1 MALESATYIND
12 FVTTNP
18 VSTDAVA
25 QGDDHLRLLKAVL
38 KASLPGIAAP
48 RYLEQARA
56 NVASA
61 SAPDIWAA
69 TTNYVN
75 ITGTTTITD
84 FADADFSGQTKLVRF
99 DDVLTLTHGASAIVL
114 PGSADITT
122 AAGDHALFVAQGT
135 TQFVCVMYMRAD
147 GTLVN
152 AAAPQFTTI
161 ELGHATDTTI
171 SRESAGRL
179 AVEGDPLIMKSD
191 LTGAIVAWPT
201 ATAPSGWLECDGS
214 EVSRTTYADLFD
226 VIAETYGDGD
236 NSTTFNLPD
245 LRGEFIRGFDNS
257 ASNDPD
263 AASRTDRGDG
273 TDGDNVG
280 TKQDEELL
288 LHGHPIRA
296 ITAGVVT
303 QGWGTTGALVRTE
316 LGTPGNLSAF
326 TGTPS
331 NSAGEVLGGT
341 GANETRPRNVAMM
354 WIIKT

>member
-12 FVTTNP
+12 FVATNP

-56 NVASA
+56 DVASA

-114 PGSADITT
+114 PGSADIVT

-135 TQFVCVMYMRAD
+135 TQFVCVMYIRAASSPD
-147 GTLVN
+147 N
-152 AAAPQFTTI
+152 AAFTTI
-161 ELGHATDTTI
+161 ELGHATDTTLG
-171 SRESAGRL
+171 RVSAGRIS
-179 AVEGDPLIMKSD
+179 VEGDPLIMKSD

-201 ATAPSGWLECDGS
+201 ATAPTGWLECDGS
-214 EVSRTTYADLFD
+214 AVSRTTYADLFD
-226 VIAETYGDGD
+226 IIGETYGDGD
-236 NSTTFNLPD
+236 GSTTFNLPD
-245 LRGEFIRGFDNS
+245 LRGEFIRGFDNG
-257 ASNDPD
+257 AGNDPD

-280 TKQDEELL
+280 TKQDEQLL

-303 QGWGTTGALVRTE
+303 QAWDTTGALVRTT

-331 NSAGEVLGGT
+331 NAAGEVLGGT
-341 GANETRPRNVAMM
+341 GGNETRPRNVAMM

>member
-18 VSTDAVA
+18 VSTDVVA

-114 PGSADITT
+114 PGSANIIT

-135 TQFVCVMYMRAD
+135 TQFVCVMYIRAAGGPD
-147 GTLVN
+147 N
-152 AAAPQFTTI
+152 AAFTTI
-161 ELGHATDTTI
+161 ELGHATDTTLA
-171 SRESAGRL
+171 RDSAGRIS
-179 AVEGDPLIMKSD
+179 VEDDPVIMQSD
-191 LTGAIVAWPT
+191 LTGAIVAWPFS
-201 ATAPSGWLECDGS
+201 TAPSSWLECDGS
-214 EVSRTTYADLFD
+214 PVTSSDPVLRALL
-226 VIAETYGDGD
+226 IAEGSPFGESGGDPL
-236 NSTTFNLPD
+236 LPD
-245 LRGEFIRGFDNS
+245 LRGEFIRGFDNG
-257 ASNDPD
+257 AGNDPD

-280 TKQDEELL
+280 TKQDEQLL

-296 ITAGVVT
+296 ITTSVTT
-303 QGWGTTGALVRTE
+303 QGWNTTGALVRTT
-316 LGTPGNLSAF
+316 LGTPGNSSAF

-341 GANETRPRNVAMM
+341 GGNETRPRNVAMM